1 MRSIRLI
8 CQKIEAEKTLGRMSE
23 NDPFRSAYEDFLVE
37 VEKWIN
43 HYEKL
48 EEAGVL

>member
-1 MRSIRLI
+1 M
-8 CQKIEAEKTLGRMSE
+8 AE

-37 VEKWIN
+37 VEKWIK

-48 EEAGVL
+48 ERLGII